1 MVILATHVI
10 TVMSVSFLL
19 TVKPHNQA
27 QLGRPLLFPTG
38 ILCTE
43 LHYVFVCVLHE
54 YELGT
59 NSEVEYIKVIST
71 HSVTQVRFVPA
82 LIHEVNHIRIQ
93 RQFGKVVM
101 NSEVLI

>member
-19 TVKPHNQA
+19 TVKPHNQG
-27 QLGRPLLFPTG
+27 QLGRPLLF
-38 ILCTE
+38 LCTE

-82 LIHEVNHIRIQ
+82 LTHEVNHIRIQ